1 MLAVGAVIFQMV
13 SYLGAFPFAE
23 DAPAVL
29 GFEQMIKVIVIMTE
43 RYGKVLKRGN
53 KDRARLLF
61 RSLAVYDRLN
71 NHSLEKD
78 FTASTDTSKVVERT
92 EHDIDDVREGS
103 KGPSRYEGFAIDKAV
118 EIEDDEDDEDTLD
131 FAALESLDAIEV
143 FKHGEEHNAKIT
155 FALIPSDNFRKLIMF
170 LLLIAPL
177 GPQEKLSTYAD
188 EGRLEGEILEGLR
201 RTADSVL
208 AAFVDVE
215 KKSGLSYKEYR
226 TVMLSST
233 VSIPF
238 G

>member
-1 MLAVGAVIFQMV
+1 MA

-53 KDRARLLF
+53 KDRARLLY
-61 RSLAVYDRLN
+61 RSLAVYDRFH
-71 NHSLEKD
+71 NHSSEREL
-78 FTASTDTSKVVERT
+78 TARTDADTSKMSERT
-92 EHDIDDVREGS
+92 EGDKNDVRES
-103 KGPSRYEGFAIDKAV
+103 KSPSQYEGYAIDKAV
-118 EIEDDEDDEDTLD
+118 EMEDDEDDEDTLD

-143 FKHGEEHNAKIT
+143 FKHGEGHSAKIT
-155 FALIPSDNFRKLIMF
+155 FALIPPDNFRKLIMF

-177 GPQEKLSTYAD
+177 GPQEKLSTCANN
-188 EGRLEGEILEGLR
+188 GRLEGERLEGLR

-208 AAFVDVE
+208 AAFVNVE
-215 KKSGLSYKEYR
+215 KKSGVGYQDYR

-233 VSIPF
+233 VSVP
-238 G
+238 